1 MIRARVLLASCLMLS
16 AVQLSVAQTVARII
30 KRGGDEKSIS
40 ISKEGVFGFRKIE
53 PNENGEFILEI
64 AADQVGNYNYVHNN
78 SRYYTIY
85 IEKGAN
91 VILEQSGDSILFK
104 GDLADENKYINVNAN
119 KYLGYGKNEAAQF
132 SAEWMKARDREVQ
145 SLSDKVDKTS
155 FSDEFKRRQKAMY
168 KYTDMRLRL
177 EGPVNAI
184 AFRNITPDLAP
195 GYYDFLKD
203 LTFEEDEIVLVPK
216 WWQAMEAG
224 FEQMERDGVIPVSTT
239 DYLDLYA
246 QRIKNEKVRAAFLL
260 EVLNNTMDK
269 GFSNDY
275 ATYLAISE
283 KYFKTDAEKKRFGE
297 IKERYAQLLEKNKP
311 VSRGIAAPDFVAKDA
326 TGKEYR
332 LSDYKGK
339 VVLVDFWFMGCSPC
353 KAEMPHLE
361 RIAREM
367 EGKNIQFISMSLD
380 PEGAMYE
387 SWKEFIAKKGKETL
401 NLNLPGGFRSPIVKE
416 YLIKGVPR
424 ILIVDKEGKIVDA
437 YAKRP
442 SDPKLKKQLEEL
454 L

>member
-1 MIRARVLLASCLMLS
+1 MMIRARVLLASCLMLS
-16 AVQLSVAQTVARII
+16 AAQLSVAQTVARII
-30 KRGGDEKSIS
+30 KKGGDEKIATFSR
-40 ISKEGVFGFRKIE
+40 EGGTGYRKVE
-53 PNENGEFILEI
+53 PNANGDYVLELTAGEI
-64 AADQVGNYNYVHNN
+64 GNYSYAYKNA
-78 SRYYTIY
+78 RYYSIY
-85 IEKGAN
+85 TEAGSD

-104 GDLADENKYINVNAN
+104 GNLAEENKYVNAY
-119 KYLGYGKNEAAQF
+119 KYLGYGKDDPEQF
-132 SAEWMKARDREVQ
+132 SAEWMKARDLEVQ
-145 SLSDKVDKTS
+145 SLSDMVDKTS

-184 AFRNITPDLAP
+184 AFRNITPELAP

-203 LTFEEDEIVLVPK
+203 LTFEEEEILLVPK
-216 WWQAMEAG
+216 WWQAMEAA

-239 DYLDLYA
+239 GYLDLYA

-311 VSRGIAAPDFVAKDA
+311 VSRGVAAPDFVAKDA

-367 EGKNIQFISMSLD
+367 EDKNIQFISLSLD

-387 SWKEFIAKKGKETL
+387 SWKQFIAKKGNETL